1 MTLAEDKG
9 DKPKKTRGRPK
20 GAKSKSKSETSKES
34 TAQKKSKIKSSK
46 GGLTASEIAAIAEAE
61 AKAAAVRLEAAK
73 AVAEEAAK
81 KEYEAAAAE
90 VVVSEQVDSF
100 TNKRGA
106 EQIFR
111 REMGEPEFWLDKLGR
126 APKRPI
132 LSQDEEQAIS
142 KQVEIP
148 TDQTP
153 TYKPEH
159 MLSPEYAGTS
169 NYEIGIQ
176 NQKEETQQRLAR
188 LKGDPNSSEQE
199 IKQAEEDLKTLDYLY
214 ENFNI
219 GMNVFRTAKGGRAK
233 LRE

>member
-9 DKPKKTRGRPK
+9 DEPKKKRGRPK
-20 GAKSKSKSETSKES
+20 GSKTKSDTSKEKTPKKESKSKSSEGE
-34 TAQKKSKIKSSK
+34 
-46 GGLTASEIAAIAEAE
+46 LTASEIAAIAEAE
-61 AKAAAVRLEAAK
+61 AKASAARLESAK
-73 AVAEEAAK
+73 AAAEEAAK

-90 VVVSEQVDSF
+90 VVVSDPEDPY

-126 APKRPI
+126 LPKRPI
-132 LSQDEEQAIS
+132 LSQDEEKEIS
-142 KQVEIP
+142 KKVEIP

-153 TYKPEH
+153 KYKPEH
-159 MLSPEYAGTS
+159 VLSPEYGGTS
-169 NYEIGIQ
+169 NYEIGIK
-176 NQKEETQQRLAR
+176 NQREETQQRLAR
-188 LKGDPNSSEQE
+188 LQGDPNSSEQE

-214 ENFNI
+214 ENYHN

>member
-9 DKPKKTRGRPK
+9 DKPKKKRGRPK
-20 GAKSKSKSETSKES
+20 VTKSKSKSETSKES
-34 TAQKKSKIKSSK
+34 TKKKSKIKSSK

-73 AVAEEAAK
+73 ALAEEAAK

-90 VVVSEQVDSF
+90 VVISEQVDSF

-153 TYKPEH
+153 AYKPEH

-188 LKGDPNSSEQE
+188 LQGDPNSSEQE
-199 IKQAEEDLKTLDYLY
+199 IKQAEEDLKTLDYLF